1 MLRYKKIAFI
11 MIALISVSLFPWLR
25 DTLTLPAQ
33 PADAAVPE
41 TISFSLENGFYDHD
55 IEITL
60 SPASLH
66 TRPVEIHYTTDGS
79 TPDASSP
86 LYTEPLSYTAE
97 ADVRPVIL
105 KAIICNQDQTILGGP
120 YTAT

>member
-1 MLRYKKIAFI
+1 
-11 MIALISVSLFPWLR
+11 MIALISVSLFPLR
-25 DTLTLPAQ
+25 DILTLLYAVYF
-33 PADAAVPE
+33 DAAVPE
-41 TISFSLENGFYDHD
+41 TISFPRKTGFTIMTYRDY
-55 IEITL
+55 
-60 SPASLH
+60 SVSCFPAH
-66 TRPVEIHYTTDGS
+66 QPVEIHYTTDGS

-120 YTAT
+120 YTATYFVGKI